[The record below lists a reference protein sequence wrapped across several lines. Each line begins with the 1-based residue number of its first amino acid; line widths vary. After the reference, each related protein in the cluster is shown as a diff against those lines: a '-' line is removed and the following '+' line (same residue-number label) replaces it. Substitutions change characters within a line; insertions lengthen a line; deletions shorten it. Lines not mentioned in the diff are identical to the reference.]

1 MGSFKVFNR
10 GSKKKEK
17 EKEKKVPGTHQ
28 KLYESYDIVHIL
40 PIEKYRE
47 KRCSFPSLKPW
58 LAPERFRRNL
68 PKINENISEQQIRGV
83 KIRMECRGTEDIQKE
98 SLYLEISDTG
108 KVQAS
113 HDGNSDQTVMVLVP
127 VGMAFNM
134 HWTYSNYHM
143 FIKDCFNDV
152 MLSYVH

>member
-1 MGSFKVFNR
+1 MKRFII
-10 GSKKKEK
+10 
-17 EKEKKVPGTHQ
+17 
-28 KLYESYDIVHIL
+28 YESQIINRKIL
-40 PIEKYRE
+40 SP
-47 KRCSFPSLKPW
+47 FNL
-58 LAPERFRRNL
+58 FRRSNPDL
-68 PKINENISEQQIRGV
+68 NISEQQIRGV

-134 HWTYSNYHM
+134 HSTYSDYHM
-143 FIKDCFNDV
+143 FIIHCFNITVLCYHVYAQNESQFED
-152 MLSYVH
+152 

>member
-1 MGSFKVFNR
+1 MKRFIK
-10 GSKKKEK
+10 
-17 EKEKKVPGTHQ
+17 
-28 KLYESYDIVHIL
+28 YESQFINRKIL
-40 PIEKYRE
+40 SP
-47 KRCSFPSLKPW
+47 FNL
-58 LAPERFRRNL
+58 FRRPNPDL
-68 PKINENISEQQIRGV
+68 NISEQQIRGV

-134 HWTYSNYHM
+134 HLTYSDYHM
-143 FIKDCFNDV
+143 FIIHCLNIT
-152 MLSYVH
+152 MLCYHMYAQNESQFED

>member
-1 MGSFKVFNR
+1 MT
-10 GSKKKEK
+10 KK
-17 EKEKKVPGTHQ
+17 
-28 KLYESYDIVHIL
+28 Y
-40 PIEKYRE
+40 
-47 KRCSFPSLKPW
+47 
-58 LAPERFRRNL
+58 
-68 PKINENISEQQIRGV
+68 ISEQQIRGV

-134 HWTYSNYHM
+134 HLKYSDYHM
-143 FIKDCFNDV
+143 FIVHCFT
-152 MLSYVH
+152 MLCYHMYAQKES